1 MKKTT
6 TAVTKKPAAKGT
18 LKKPAASLSSRG
30 MAAAILAET
39 TEEHAKEKAQVTR
52 DHLKQHQWNKNLQD
66 LPEALQKEWQEASR
80 AKKNSHGEWHR
91 AAPCQWKLLDRQAAP
106 VVLRGSAQN

>member
-1 MKKTT
+1 MAPATSKAMKKTT

-66 LPEALQKEWQEASR
+66 LPEALQKEWREASR
-80 AKKNSHGEWHR
+80 AKKKQPW
-91 AAPCQWKLLDRQAAP
+91 
-106 VVLRGSAQN
+106 